1 MENRMRL
8 KKMLYTVSLA
18 SVATVLGIFEIP
30 MFLPFLKIDLS
41 EVVVLVALIVIG
53 YKGAFSIVL
62 IRSFFRPIILGNMLL
77 STYMGELIAI
87 IASLVLISTYILV
100 NKILKVNT
108 KPLIYEIGIDKP
120 KVTIKEYIATIG
132 AMVLALTLIM
142 ATFNFFIG
150 VPLYGSIFLFEFV
163 GNSQIHFHIFSFVKD
178 PMMLGV
184 VQQIGFNYES
194 LTLSNMVLFILI
206 GFSPLNISKAIT
218 TALIVLLIKP
228 RLQYLEL

>member
-1 MENRMRL
+1 MENRMKL

-87 IASLVLISTYILV
+87 IASLVLITTYILV
-100 NKILKVNT
+100 NKLLKVST

-120 KVTIKEYIATIG
+120 KVTMKEYFATMG
-132 AMVLALTLIM
+132 AMILALTLFM
-142 ATFNFFIG
+142 AIFNFFIG

-163 GNSQIHFHIFSFVKD
+163 GNTQIHFHIFSFVKD

-184 VQQIGFNYES
+184 VQQIGFKYES

>member
-87 IASLVLISTYILV
+87 IA
-100 NKILKVNT
+100 
-108 KPLIYEIGIDKP
+108 IYEIGIDKP

-194 LTLSNMVLFILI
+194 LTLSNMLLFILI